1 MEVLSKIPLGILGSS
16 GATVGYF
23 GVLRGHHWGDV
34 DILGSSGATVG
45 YFGVLRGHPWVF
57 WGPPV
62 PPLGGHGYFGAKC
75 GDMDILGSNVGDLG
89 SP

>member
-16 GATVGYF
+16 GATIGYF
-23 GVLRGHHWGDV
+23 GVLRGHHWV
-34 DILGSSGATVG
+34 FLGSSGATVG
-45 YFGVLRGHPWVF
+45 YF

-62 PPLGGHGYFGAKC
+62 PPLGGLGYFGAKC